1 MTEQQEHLKDLIEQH
16 TQLVTEINALNS
28 QLTTKKE
35 LNLKVLGAIEYLN
48 NIGITLLDENS
59 LNNQKEEE

>member
-1 MTEQQEHLKDLIEQH
+1 MDGQQEHLKDLIEQH

-59 LNNQKEEE
+59 LNNQKEKE